1 MKRIFI
7 DPAKCDGCKNC
18 TVYCMASHSDM
29 TPRRGSLDELRG
41 AVYALDLTDPA
52 TQSRNRIVINE
63 NGGYDPIF
71 CRHCDVPDCAGTCM
85 SGALAKNL
93 ETGLV
98 DYDGEKCAACYMC
111 VMNCRYGV
119 PAVSPDRKRM
129 VKCDF
134 CQHLEEGPACVRACP
149 KGAIEVREV

>member
-18 TVYCMASHSDM
+18 SLACMEAHRQDG
-29 TPRRGSLDELRG
+29 GSGL
-41 AVYALDLTDPA
+41 YTLDLTDPA
-52 TQSRNRIVINE
+52 NQSRNRILAGPD
-63 NGGYDPIF
+63 GGYLPVF
-71 CRHCDVPDCAGTCM
+71 CRHCDDPGCANACM
-85 SGALAKNL
+85 SGAMQKDM

-98 DYDGEKCAACYMC
+98 TYDGTKCAACLMC
-111 VMNCRYGV
+111 VMSCAYGV
-119 PAVSPDRKRM
+119 PAVSPDRKRI

-134 CQHLEEGPACVRACP
+134 CAHLADGPACVRACP